1 MDARNIAVIA
11 GQEMRV
17 TLRSKWVQ
25 IFAAV
30 FAVLTLAISY
40 FGMVTSVV
48 VGFEGFTRTT
58 ASLLNLVLYL
68 IPMFALA
75 AGTLSF
81 SMEKGAAELLFSQ
94 PVLRSEVLFGK
105 ILGLFSSLA
114 TAVVFGFGVSG
125 FIIALQTGFEGIS
138 RYLGFVGLTLLLL
151 LTFLCLGAWA
161 SVISEGRARALG
173 IALALWFVFVLFYDL
188 IALGIALLVNPH
200 LSHTVILLS
209 LFGNPVDLARVSG
222 LLILGGA
229 TIFGAGGAS
238 LVKTFGSPALAIAL
252 LSSVGLLWSG
262 LVLTAAGRF
271 LAKREI

>member
-188 IALGIALLVNPH
+188 VALGIALLVNPH

>member
-1 MDARNIAVIA
+1 MDARNIRVIA

-40 FGMVTSVV
+40 FGMMTSVV

-68 IPMFALA
+68 IPMFALV

-81 SMEKGAAELLFSQ
+81 SIEKGAAELLFSQ

-125 FIIALQTGFEGIS
+125 FVIALQTGFEGIS

-151 LTFLCLGAWA
+151 LTFLCLGALA

-173 IALALWFVFVLFYDL
+173 IALAMWFVFVLFYDL

-238 LVKTFGSPALAIAL
+238 LVRTFGSQALAVAV
-252 LSSVGLLWSG
+252 LSSVALLWSV

-271 LAKREI
+271 LANREI